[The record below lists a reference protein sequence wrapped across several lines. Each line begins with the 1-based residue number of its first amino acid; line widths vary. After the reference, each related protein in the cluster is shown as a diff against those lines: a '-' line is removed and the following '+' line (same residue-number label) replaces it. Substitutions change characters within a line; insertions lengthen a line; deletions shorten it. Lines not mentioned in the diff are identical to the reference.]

1 MGKVIQHNSI
11 KQTSKWIEAA
21 EFNRFGIICV
31 VLTIVGCLGGI
42 AVGLGA
48 INYTATLVAVV
59 IPTMLT
65 LSFLIAVAP
74 MRAILISAIIATIID
89 SSLIVYFILS

>member
-1 MGKVIQHNSI
+1 MKGLLEK
-11 KQTSKWIEAA
+11 A

-48 INYTATLVAVV
+48 IQYYFTLSLVVVPTMATLS
-59 IPTMLT
+59 L
-65 LSFLIAVAP
+65 LIAVAP
-74 MRAILISAIIATIID
+74 MRSILIAGAI
-89 SSLIVYFILS
+89 SFIVDVMMILYFTLS

>member
-1 MGKVIQHNSI
+1 MGSHVASTGMKGLME
-11 KQTSKWIEAA
+11 KA

-48 INYTATLVAVV
+48 IEYYLTLTLVVVPTMATLS
-59 IPTMLT
+59 L
-65 LSFLIAVAP
+65 LIAVAP
-74 MRAILISAIIATIID
+74 MRSILIAGSISFIID
-89 SSLIVYFILS
+89 LLMILYFTLS

>member
-1 MGKVIQHNSI
+1 MSTHVAHTGVKGL
-11 KQTSKWIEAA
+11 IEKA

-48 INYTATLVAVV
+48 IEHYLTLTLVVVPTMATLS
-59 IPTMLT
+59 L
-65 LSFLIAVAP
+65 LIAVAP
-74 MRAILISAIIATIID
+74 MRLILFAGAI
-89 SSLIVYFILS
+89 SLIVDVLMILYFTLS

>member
-1 MGKVIQHNSI
+1 MSTHVANTGMKGL
-11 KQTSKWIEAA
+11 IEKA

-48 INYTATLVAVV
+48 IENYLTLTLVVVPTMATLS
-59 IPTMLT
+59 L
-65 LSFLIAVAP
+65 LIAVAP
-74 MRAILISAIIATIID
+74 MRSILIAGGISFIID
-89 SSLIVYFILS
+89 IMMILYFTLS

>member
-1 MGKVIQHNSI
+1 MSTHV
-11 KQTSKWIEAA
+11 TSPGMKGLLEKA

-48 INYTATLVAVV
+48 IQYYFTLSLVVVPTMATLS
-59 IPTMLT
+59 L
-65 LSFLIAVAP
+65 LIAVAP
-74 MRAILISAIIATIID
+74 MRSILIAGAI
-89 SSLIVYFILS
+89 SFIVDVMMILYFTLS

>member
-1 MGKVIQHNSI
+1 MKGL
-11 KQTSKWIEAA
+11 IEKA

-48 INYTATLVAVV
+48 IEHYFTLTLVVV
-59 IPTMLT
+59 PT
-65 LSFLIAVAP
+65 P
-74 MRAILISAIIATIID
+74 MRSILFAGAI
-89 SSLIVYFILS
+89 SLIVDVSMILYFTLS

>member
-1 MGKVIQHNSI
+1 MSTHVAHTGMKGL
-11 KQTSKWIEAA
+11 IEKA

-48 INYTATLVAVV
+48 IEHYLTLTLVVVPTMATLS
-59 IPTMLT
+59 L
-65 LSFLIAVAP
+65 LIAVAP
-74 MRAILISAIIATIID
+74 MRAILFSGAI
-89 SSLIVYFILS
+89 SLIVDVSLILYFTLS

>member
-1 MGKVIQHNSI
+1 MSTHVAHTGMKGL
-11 KQTSKWIEAA
+11 IEKA

-48 INYTATLVAVV
+48 IEHYFTLTLVVVPTMATLS
-59 IPTMLT
+59 L
-65 LSFLIAVAP
+65 LIAVAP
-74 MRAILISAIIATIID
+74 MRSILFAGAI
-89 SSLIVYFILS
+89 SLIVDVSMILYFTLS

>member
-1 MGKVIQHNSI
+1 MSTHVAHTGMNGL
-11 KQTSKWIEAA
+11 IEKA

-48 INYTATLVAVV
+48 IEHYLTLTLVVVPTMATLS
-59 IPTMLT
+59 L
-65 LSFLIAVAP
+65 LIAVAP
-74 MRAILISAIIATIID
+74 MRLILFAGAI
-89 SSLIVYFILS
+89 SLIVDVLMILYFTLS